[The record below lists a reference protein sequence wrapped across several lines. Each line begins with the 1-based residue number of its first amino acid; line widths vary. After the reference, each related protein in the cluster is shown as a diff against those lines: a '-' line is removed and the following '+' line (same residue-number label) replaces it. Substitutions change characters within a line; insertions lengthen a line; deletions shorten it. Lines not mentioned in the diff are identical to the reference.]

1 MDLSLF
7 QIYQSNL
14 TGPPMPYKVHE
25 SAMISTSDG
34 KGVILSGGYNG
45 YYGSNPLDTIIELRE
60 NEVSHELEWI
70 VRNQTMSTPR
80 RSHVMFLVSDKC
92 CKNAT
97 ILDPIIIHNYCENS
111 IFVEKATLK
120 WIGVGSVIILLII
133 LAPIMIYYYKK
144 SSNDNILRENK
155 LNYEL
160 ELPVIPNIMISE
172 QNPSYETSDS
182 NLYPQEVLS
191 LPHIDVTQIL
201 KGNLIG
207 SIIYLYFF
215 LHFITFLNLIFIH
228 FRIWKFW

>member
-1 MDLSLF
+1 MIVCIETKIFLNILSYL
-7 QIYQSNL
+7 I
-14 TGPPMPYKVHE
+14 GPRMPYKVHE
-25 SAMISTSDG
+25 SAMITSSDG
-34 KGVILSGGYNG
+34 KGVILSGGYNQTKD
-45 YYGSNPLDTIIELRE
+45 PLETIIELRE
-60 NEVSHELEWI
+60 NELNQELEWI
-70 VRNQTMSTPR
+70 IRNETMATPR
-80 RSHVMFLVSDKC
+80 RGHVMFLVSDKC
-92 CKNAT
+92 CENSSIA
-97 ILDPIIIHNYCENS
+97 DPIIIHNYCENS

-155 LNYEL
+155 FNYEL

-207 SIIYLYFF
+207 SIIDA
-215 LHFITFLNLIFIH
+215 
-228 FRIWKFW
+228 